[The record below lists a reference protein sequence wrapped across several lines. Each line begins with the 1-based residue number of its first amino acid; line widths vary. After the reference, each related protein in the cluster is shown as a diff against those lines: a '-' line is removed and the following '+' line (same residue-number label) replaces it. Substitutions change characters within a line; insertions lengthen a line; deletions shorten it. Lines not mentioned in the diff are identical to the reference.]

1 MREHLGRIGTPQ
13 QEMAT
18 DRHITRKD
26 PDVEMQ
32 LAVQGAGE
40 RISDTSLPRLLFMRD
55 LRHLLSGLGDD
66 TLYALLASGE
76 ISARKI
82 GGKWVT
88 TPEAVHAW
96 LEQLTAGKA
105 TVSQLQVVR

>member
-1 MREHLGRIGTPQ
+1 MLVAGRSRAEKVARDQLPTG
-13 QEMAT
+13 QEMHGRTSCIA
-18 DRHITRKD
+18 IT
-26 PDVEMQ
+26 
-32 LAVQGAGE
+32 E
-40 RISDTSLPRLLFMRD
+40 RGYMEGTSTRRLLFVKD
-55 LRHLLSGLGDD
+55 LRQMFPGLGSDAV
-66 TLYALLASGE
+66 YALLTNRE
-76 ISARKI
+76 IPARKV